1 MPGHPLRCSYDGSLK
16 DLLVYNKPKGAKKI
30 FYQQLSMNI
39 NELESKK
46 QFKCLWLSINMK
58 EEKELVLYPN
68 KNGTVK
74 SLLDEAMKNVEL
86 NYEEGSGQLRIIEIS
101 SYKLLPGPREEDSL
115 ECMYE
120 PLRGGCGAPLH
131 SAHDYAQPRFD
142 IGIRSKM
149 SKHVWLT

>member
-131 SAHDYAQPRFD
+131 SAKLRY
-142 IGIRSKM
+142 RSGRRAA
-149 SKHVWLT
+149 SI